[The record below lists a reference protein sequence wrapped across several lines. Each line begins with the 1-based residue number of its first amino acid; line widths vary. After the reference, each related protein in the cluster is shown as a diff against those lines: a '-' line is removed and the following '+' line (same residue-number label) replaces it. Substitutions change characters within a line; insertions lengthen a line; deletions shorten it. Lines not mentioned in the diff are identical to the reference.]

1 MIEFPT
7 YVDEVPDTPVA
18 SVMRHGVV
26 SIAEDA
32 SLANVARAMGD
43 HQVHAILVEERTT
56 GRPLGWA
63 KAETLLAWMNMQSPW
78 VHAHQAISESVT
90 TITPTAP
97 LRDAIAALLRQGT
110 SRLLVCSEGDRAGEG
125 VVTHLDVIAALTSS

>member
-1 MIEFPT
+1 MSAFT
-7 YVDEVPDTPVA
+7 YADEVPERPVA

-32 SLANVARAMGD
+32 SLANVASAMGD
-43 HQVHAILVEERTT
+43 HHVHAILVVARTT
-56 GRPLGWA
+56 GRPLGWV

-78 VHAHQAISESVT
+78 AHAHQAISESVT
-90 TITPTAP
+90 PIAPTAS
-97 LRDAIAALLRQGT
+97 LRDAIAALSRQGT
-110 SRLLVCSEGDRAGEG
+110 SRLLVCSDGSQAGEG